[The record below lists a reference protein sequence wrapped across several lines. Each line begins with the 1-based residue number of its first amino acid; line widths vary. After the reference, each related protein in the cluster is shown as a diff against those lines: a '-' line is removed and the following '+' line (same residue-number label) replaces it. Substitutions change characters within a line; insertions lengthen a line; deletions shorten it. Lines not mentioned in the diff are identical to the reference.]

1 MKLWFLKSIF
11 KGSQKKIFCFML
23 LLGLVLTAAF
33 FTWTTRNP
41 DGKKLLSIGVAS
53 SHTVGNRQV
62 PIYCVETD
70 APKVAISFDAAWGNE
85 ETGKLLEVL
94 DKCNVKAT
102 FFMTGSWV
110 ESYPEDVKKIVEAG
124 HDVANHSKHHY
135 DAKDLNKAQMK
146 EELMTV
152 HQAVKELTGVDM
164 KLFRPPYGSYN
175 DDLVNTCIEN
185 GYYCIQWDV
194 DSLDWK
200 DYGVDSIVK
209 TVLNHKHLSN
219 GSIILMHNGSK
230 YTADALEA
238 VITGLQTKGYEI
250 VKIAD
255 LIYPD
260 DYTIDSEGRQK
271 LTK

>member
-1 MKLWFLKSIF
+1 MKFWFMKSIW
-11 KGSQKKIFCFML
+11 KGSRKKIMYLML
-23 LLGLVLTAAF
+23 LLGCNLIAAF
-33 FTWTTRNP
+33 LLWTMNQKDT
-41 DGKKLLSIGVAS
+41 LSMPVS
-53 SHTVGNRQV
+53 STGNHTVGKRQI

-85 ETGKLLEVL
+85 ETEKLLDIL

-124 HDVANHSKHHY
+124 HDVGNHSLHHY
-135 DAKDLNKAQMK
+135 DATKLNKEQMC

-152 HQAVKELTGVDM
+152 HQEVKELTGVDM
-164 KLFRPPYGSYN
+164 KLFRPPYGSYTN
-175 DDLVNTCIEN
+175 DLIDTCLDN

-200 DYGVDSIVK
+200 NYGVDSIVK
-209 TVLNHKHLSN
+209 TVLNHKHLGN
-219 GSIILMHNGSK
+219 GSIILMHNGSQ

-238 VITGLQTKGYEI
+238 VITGLQSKGYEI

-255 LIYPD
+255 LIYTD
-260 DYTIDSEGRQK
+260 HYQLDHEGRQ
-271 LTK
+271 LQTLE